1 MKVVRSLVVSLLVL
15 MFISLCATRRIL
27 RQTAAV
33 KCGKPNRGSG
43 LIFGGAK
50 FKRGAYP
57 WNVALMDKCKTPPEF
72 FCGGTLVSSSH
83 VVTGEF
89 L

>member
-1 MKVVRSLVVSLLVL
+1 MRVVRSLVVILLVL
-15 MFISLCATRRIL
+15 IFISLCASGTVQRRK
-27 RQTAAV
+27 TAG
-33 KCGKPNRGSG
+33 KCGKPNRAAGA
-43 LIFGGAK
+43 IFGGANV
-50 FKRGAYP
+50 KRGDYP
-57 WNVALMDKCKTPPEF
+57 WNVALMKKHKTLPEF